1 MLQNRRTNNAAARMF
16 FLLVGFLVCAS
27 CSRSVKVEAPP
38 SSYFLEDYEFSIDK
52 NLKDC
57 VISGAAVTP
66 EFFQSI
72 KATPELGR
80 GFRPENYNSGPKNVV
95 LISHRFWQRRF
106 GSNANLID
114 RMIEINGSQFV
125 VIGIMPAEFDFPPGV
140 DLWIPK
146 QSG

>member
-1 MLQNRRTNNAAARMF
+1 MLHKMRANNAVAGMF
-16 FLLVGFLVCAS
+16 FILIGFLVCAS
-27 CSRSVKVEAPP
+27 CSGSVKVEAPP
-38 SSYFLEDYEFSIDK
+38 SSYFLEDYEVSIPDQ
-52 NLKDC
+52 C

-72 KATPELGR
+72 KATPEPGR
-80 GFRPENYNSGPKNVV
+80 GFQPENYSSGAKNVV
-95 LISHRFWQRRF
+95 LISHRIWQDRF
-106 GSNANLID
+106 SGDARLIG